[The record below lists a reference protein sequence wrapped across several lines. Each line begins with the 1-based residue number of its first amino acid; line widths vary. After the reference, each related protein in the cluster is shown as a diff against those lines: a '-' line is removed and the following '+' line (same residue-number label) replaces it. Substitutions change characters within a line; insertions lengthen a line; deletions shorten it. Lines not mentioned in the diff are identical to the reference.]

1 MEFLRP
7 YFRYIPYAIFS
18 GLILCAVGV
27 WVVVIAETPS
37 GHVKV
42 AMLNVGMGDSI
53 YIESPTGERV
63 LIDSGPDDSVL
74 RALPKVMPFLSH
86 SLDAVIETHPDSDHI
101 SGFVDLLKRYHVGA
115 FIEPGIIKDSKT
127 AQTLESEIL
136 DEHIPRYIARR
147 GEVVDLGGGAELQ
160 ILYPDHDVSH
170 INQNIDNDG
179 GVVTRLVYGS
189 TSVLLMA
196 DVSQG
201 VESQIIADSASSTSE
216 LTSDILKVGHH
227 GSKTSTSEALLNLVR
242 PQVALI
248 SVGAHNMYHLPTQD
262 TLDRLD
268 AAGVE
273 VLRTDQV
280 GTIEF
285 ASDGTH
291 FRRIR

>member
-7 YFRYIPYAIFS
+7 YLRYVPYVLFG
-18 GLILCAVGV
+18 GLFAFAVGV
-27 WVVVIAETPS
+27 WMVVLAETPS

-53 YIESPTGERV
+53 YIESPTGEQV

-74 RALPKVMPFLSH
+74 RELPKVMPLFDH
-86 SLDAVIETHPDSDHI
+86 SLDAVVETHPDSDHI
-101 SGFVDLLKRYHVGA
+101 SGFVDLLKRYQVGA

-136 DEHIPRYIARR
+136 SEHIPRYIAHR
-147 GEVVDLGGGAELQ
+147 GEVIDLGGGAVLQ

-201 VESQIIADSASSTSE
+201 VERQIIADSASSTDTLKS
-216 LTSDILKVGHH
+216 SILKVGHH
-227 GSKTSTSEALLNLVR
+227 GSKTSTGKALLDLVR

-248 SVGAHNMYHLPTQD
+248 SAGAHNMYHLPTQD

-268 AAGVE
+268 AVGAE

-285 ASDGTH
+285 ESDGTH
-291 FRRIR
+291 FWRVK

>member
-1 MEFLRP
+1 MEFLRS
-7 YFRYIPYAIFS
+7 YFRYIPYAILG
-18 GLILCAVGV
+18 GLCVFVVGV
-27 WVVVIAETPS
+27 WMVVVAETPS

-42 AMLNVGMGDSI
+42 VMLNVGMGDSI
-53 YIESPTGERV
+53 YIESPTGEQV

-74 RALPKVMPFLSH
+74 RELPKVMPLFDH
-86 SLDAVIETHPDSDHI
+86 SLDAAIETHPDSDHI

-136 DEHIPRYIARR
+136 NGHIPRYIAQR
-147 GEVVDLGGGAELQ
+147 GEVIDLGGGAVLQ

-170 INQNIDNDG
+170 LNQNIDNDG

-189 TSVLLMA
+189 TSVMFMA

-201 VESQIIADSASSTSE
+201 VESRIIADSASSTNE
-216 LTSDILKVGHH
+216 LKSDILKVGHH
-227 GSKTSTSEALLNLVR
+227 GSKTSTSEALLDLVR

-262 TLDRLD
+262 TLDRLN

-273 VLRTDQV
+273 VFRTDQV
-280 GTIEF
+280 GTIEYE
-285 ASDGTH
+285 SDGTH
-291 FRRIR
+291 FWQVQ